1 MIKRK
6 ETKTQQA
13 TSLQK
18 PNTFGFLPFLL
29 SRLKSESRTFF
40 EHKRYTFCELVWK
53 GVESSLK
60 IHVPNPKETLYYKVR
75 GQRRSYFW
83 QALRQTKK
91 K

>member
-13 TSLQK
+13 TALQE

-60 IHVPNPKETLYYKVR
+60 IYVPNPKETLYYESK
-75 GQRRSYFW
+75 GSKTQLFLASIK
-83 QALRQTKK
+83 TN
-91 K
+91 